1 MRVASASVAV
11 SVRARTRRC
20 ATRTRAQTK
29 RIRAVA
35 EWDTPEEA
43 LGQQRR
49 DAVGMNGDECACA
62 DDVVASDRTA
72 GEDGKDGQE
81 AAQYRYCRYCAH
93 AAAGTV
99 GMGAVSAKTPRGLA
113 AVPPYQRAS
122 DFHDDTRFGALKRND
137 LTYSGYTS
145 QKACQFLSW
154 SARDPGLAM
163 KSVNACGAY
172 APPLLPASL
181 RERRVSRVGGVSRNA
196 ASACSRRR
204 VASLT
209 S

>member
-1 MRVASASVAV
+1 VSA
-11 SVRARTRRC
+11 
-20 ATRTRAQTK
+20 RAQTRRRATRMHAQAR

-35 EWDTPEEA
+35 ERETPEEA
-43 LGQQRR
+43 LRQQGR
-49 DAVGMNGDECACA
+49 DAVGMNGDEGACA

-72 GEDGKDGQE
+72 GEDGEDGQV
-81 AAQYRYCRYCAH
+81 AAQYRYCVH
-93 AAAGTV
+93 AAAGNV
-99 GMGAVSAKTPRGLA
+99 GMGAVSAKAPRGLA

-145 QKACQFLSW
+145 QNTCQFLSR
-154 SARDPGLAM
+154 SARDPGHATR
-163 KSVNACGAY
+163 SVTACGAY
-172 APPLLPASL
+172 APPPLLLLVSL
-181 RERRVSRVGGVSRNA
+181 RERRVSRVGDVSFSA